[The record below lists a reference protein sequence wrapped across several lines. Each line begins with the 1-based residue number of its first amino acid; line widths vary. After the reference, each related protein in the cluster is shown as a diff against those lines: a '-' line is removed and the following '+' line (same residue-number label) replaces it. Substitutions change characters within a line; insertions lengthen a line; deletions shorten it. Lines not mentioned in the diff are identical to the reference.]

1 MNTERVLITADPLE
15 AQLTIE
21 ALKNEGKEILHLPLE
36 WITTNSGITRE
47 DLIQEIESND
57 IIVFGSYRNA
67 HHFLDL
73 IKQYNVLEMI
83 RQKLSFTTNRASA
96 DLLESNG
103 VAGITSHPYNK
114 AIHLLELILRLG
126 QLRPALYPQAKD
138 VHEEMPALFE
148 ELDVPC
154 NTLFV
159 CERIHPDSG
168 HLNSYRK
175 KLESFE
181 PDTVFIHDKDMI
193 RYLAI
198 AFPGLNLKSLNILTA
213 NQAVEAELQRQSIP
227 FETAENAGLLVENF
241 WVS

>member
-1 MNTERVLITADPLE
+1 MNTGRVLITADPLE

-21 ALKNEGKEILHLPLE
+21 ALKNEGKETLHLPLE
-36 WITTNSGITRE
+36 WIKTNAGITRD

-73 IKQYNVLEMI
+73 IKEYNILEMI

-103 VAGITSHPYNK
+103 VAGITSHPYNR

-126 QLRPALYPQAKD
+126 QLRPALYPQAKNAQ
-138 VHEEMPALFE
+138 EEMPALFE

-154 NTLFV
+154 QTLPV
-159 CERIHPDSG
+159 CERVHPDSG
-168 HLNSYRK
+168 HLDSYRK
-175 KLESFE
+175 KLDSFD

-193 RYLAI
+193 RYLKI
-198 AFPGLNLKSLNILTA
+198 AFPELDLQSLNIIAA
-213 NQAVEAELQRQSIP
+213 NKATEAELQGQSIP
-227 FETAENAGLLVENF
+227 FDTLESAGLPVENF